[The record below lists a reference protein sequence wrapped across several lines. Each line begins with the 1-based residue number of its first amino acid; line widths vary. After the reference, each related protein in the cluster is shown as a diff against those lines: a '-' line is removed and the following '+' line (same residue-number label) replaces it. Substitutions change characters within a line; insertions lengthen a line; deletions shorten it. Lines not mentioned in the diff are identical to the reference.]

1 MTSRRPGLVDVA
13 PWLFVFLWSTG
24 FVGAKFGLPYA
35 EPFTLLLIRMGL
47 TLTVFLGLILWFG
60 ARWPTRAQVGHQLVV
75 GALVHGAYLGGVF
88 AAIKL
93 ALPAG
98 VTSLLVGLQP
108 VLTAVLGWLWLGDRL
123 RPRQWV
129 GLALGLVGVA
139 LVLLSGR
146 QLALFQVRPAALAF
160 AGVALVGISLGTVY
174 QKRFGA
180 GVSLLTGTFCQYVAT
195 ALLMAILA
203 FTFETRRV
211 VWDPHLVG
219 ALLWLV
225 FGLSLSAILLLMLM
239 IRHGQTA
246 RVASYFYLVPPVT
259 ALETWLVFGERLA
272 PLGLVGMVAAVA
284 GVYLVLRPGRGPDR
298 RSRGT

>member
-1 MTSRRPGLVDVA
+1 MPLPRPGLVAVA

-24 FVGAKFGLPYA
+24 FVGAKFGLPHA
-35 EPFTLLLIRMGL
+35 EPFTLLAVRMGL
-47 TLTVFLGLILWFG
+47 TLAVFFALIRWFR
-60 ARWPTRAQVGHQLVV
+60 APWPTLPQAGHQLVV
-75 GALVHGAYLGGVF
+75 GTLVHGAYLGGVF

-108 VLTAVLGWLWLGDRL
+108 VLTAVLGWWWLGDRL

-129 GLALGLVGVA
+129 GLGLGLVGVA

-146 QLALFQVRPAALAF
+146 QLALFQVKPAALAF
-160 AGVALVGISLGTVY
+160 AGLALVGISLGTVY

-195 ALLMAILA
+195 GLLMALLA
-203 FTFETRRV
+203 FGFETREIT
-211 VWDPHLVG
+211 WHPHLVG

-225 FGLSLSAILLLMLM
+225 FGLSLSAILLLMLL
-239 IRHGQTA
+239 IRHGHTA

-259 ALETWLVFGERLA
+259 ALQTWLVFGERLA
-272 PLGLVGMVAAVA
+272 PLGVLGMALAVA
-284 GVYLVLRPGRGPDR
+284 GVYLVLRPGARLLPR
-298 RSRGT
+298 PSRG

>member
-1 MTSRRPGLVDVA
+1 MPPHRPSLVAAA

-35 EPFTLLLIRMGL
+35 EPFTLLLVRMAI
-47 TLTVFLGLILWFG
+47 TLVVFLGLILWFR
-60 ARWPTRAQVGHQLVV
+60 APWPTLPQAGHQLVV
-75 GALVHGAYLGGVF
+75 GTLVHGAYLGGVF

-93 ALPAG
+93 ELPAG

-108 VLTAVLGWLWLGDRL
+108 VLTAVFGWCWLGDRL
-123 RPRQWV
+123 RRRQW
-129 GLALGLVGVA
+129 LGLGLGLLGVA
-139 LVLLSGR
+139 LVLTSGR
-146 QLALFQVRPAALAF
+146 QLALYQVRPAALAF
-160 AGVALVGISLGTVY
+160 AGLALVGISLGTVY
-174 QKRFGA
+174 QKRFGG

-195 ALLMAILA
+195 AALMAMLA
-203 FTFETRRV
+203 FTFETRQI
-211 VWDPHLVG
+211 VWHPHLVG
-219 ALLWLV
+219 AILWLV

-272 PLGLVGMVAAVA
+272 PLGLLGMSLAVA
-284 GVYLVLRPGRGPDR
+284 GVYLVLR
-298 RSRGT
+298 SGTALPRPQRT

>member
-1 MTSRRPGLVDVA
+1 MSPRRPGLADVA
-13 PWLFVFLWSTG
+13 PWLFVLLWSTG

-35 EPFTLLLIRMGL
+35 EPFTLLLIRMLL
-47 TLTVFLGLILWFG
+47 TLAVFLCLILWFKSP
-60 ARWPTRAQVGHQLVV
+60 WPTLPQAGHQLVV

-108 VLTAVLGWLWLGDRL
+108 VLTAVFGWLWLGDRL
-123 RPRQWV
+123 RLRQWI
-129 GLALGLVGVA
+129 GLGLGVVGVA

-146 QLALFQVRPAALAF
+146 QLALFQIQPAALAF
-160 AGVALVGISLGTVY
+160 AGLALVGISLGTVY

-195 ALLMAILA
+195 AILMAVLA
-203 FTFETRRV
+203 FAFERRQV
-211 VWDPHLVG
+211 VWHPHLVG

-259 ALETWLVFGERLA
+259 ALETWLVFGEHLA
-272 PLGLVGMVAAVA
+272 PLGLVGMAAA
-284 GVYLVLRPGRGPDR
+284 ATGVYLVLRPGGGTVCRPR
-298 RSRGT
+298 RP

>member
-1 MTSRRPGLVDVA
+1 MPLSRPGLAAAA
-13 PWLFVFLWSTG
+13 PWLFVLLWSSG

-35 EPFTLLLIRMGL
+35 EPFTLLLIRMVI
-47 TLTVFLGLILWFG
+47 TLGVFLGLILWFR
-60 ARWPTRAQVGHQLVV
+60 APWPTPAQAVHQLVV
-75 GALVHGAYLGGVF
+75 GTLVHGFYLGGVF

-98 VTSLLVGLQP
+98 VASLLVGLQP

-123 RPRQWV
+123 RPRQWA
-129 GLALGLVGVA
+129 GLGLGILGVA

-146 QLALFQVRPAALAF
+146 QLALFQVRPGAVAF
-160 AGVALVGISLGTVY
+160 AGLALVGISLGTVY

-195 ALLMAILA
+195 AALMAVLA
-203 FTFETRRV
+203 FAFETRQV
-211 VWDPHLVG
+211 TWHPHLIG

-239 IRHGQTA
+239 IRQGQVA

-259 ALETWLVFGERLA
+259 AVETWLIFGERLG
-272 PLGLVGMVAAVA
+272 PLGVAGMGAAAA
-284 GVYLVLRPGRGPDR
+284 GVYLVLRPGRPPR
-298 RSRGT
+298 AA

>member
-1 MTSRRPGLVDVA
+1 MPPRRPGLADVA
-13 PWLFVFLWSTG
+13 PWLFVLLWSTG

-35 EPFTLLLIRMGL
+35 EPFTLLLIRMLL
-47 TLTVFLGLILWFG
+47 TLVVFLCLILWFKPS
-60 ARWPTRAQVGHQLVV
+60 WPTLSQAGHQLVV
-75 GALVHGAYLGGVF
+75 GTLVHGAYLGGVF

-108 VLTAVLGWLWLGDRL
+108 VLTAVFGWFWLGDRL
-123 RPRQWV
+123 RPRQW
-129 GLALGLVGVA
+129 LGLGLGVVGVA

-146 QLALFQVRPAALAF
+146 QLALFQVQPAALAF
-160 AGVALVGISLGTVY
+160 AALALVGISLGTVY
-174 QKRFGA
+174 QKRFGV

-195 ALLMAILA
+195 AILMAVLA
-203 FTFETRRV
+203 FAFESRQV
-211 VWDPHLVG
+211 VWHPHLVG

-259 ALETWLVFGERLA
+259 ALETWLVFGEHLA
-272 PLGLVGMVAAVA
+272 PLGLVGMAAAVT
-284 GVYLVLRPGRGPDR
+284 GVYLVLRPGGGAVR
-298 RSRGT
+298 RP